1 MTQKILLYGDVDLN
15 VIDGSSIWL
24 VNLAKLLAQN
34 KDCMVDILLKK
45 RIRNEVLVSG
55 IKNTYNIRL
64 LYVKEYIDHITE
76 IDEHNITKAIS
87 VIDAMRDYSCYIIR
101 GMRVVK
107 AFYKNGNCDKLVPY
121 LTDFCHNE
129 QEISK
134 EEVQFLASLYQKVHL
149 FFVQTE
155 AMKEYLENILR
166 VDGQKF
172 HILYPIVFDIP
183 EPKYKEKN
191 SIVYAG
197 KIAKDWNIL
206 ELMDIM
212 DELAQT
218 NPEIHLHMIGD
229 KVNADMAEQKKQLFH
244 HMNQADNI
252 VFHGSLPR
260 ESVMTYVNQSMLGY
274 SFRSRK
280 VDHDHSLEVSVKL
293 LEYCRAGVPMVLR
306 RTRIHEEIL
315 GKDYPLYVE
324 SKEECIEKIKQW
336 INSEK
341 LIELGKQLKQ
351 NSEQFRASTIGKE
364 LFEALSIYPQKPIRL
379 LISGHDLK
387 FLKPLLP
394 YMKQHYDVQVQELS
408 EYYVFSEK
416 EAKTYIQQADIIWC
430 EWLLTAAQWYSLHR
444 YPHQHL
450 FIRGHRFEV
459 HRAFGKNLKLINVD
473 KIITVSYYYY
483 EEFRRAFKIP
493 LEKITIINNFIDVAA
508 YPTEKIS
515 DAFYHLALIGAL
527 PKRKGLLKAVELLH
541 ILKESDNRYC
551 LHVPGKRP
559 EEFPNTKNV
568 EEEWNYYQEVYA
580 TIKRY
585 HLEDSVF
592 FDGWVDVSAFLKNIG
607 YVLSL
612 SDPKQPESFHVTP
625 FEGLASNAMALALP
639 WEGIEYLYPKV
650 CRTASIQD
658 MANRILD
665 YNQNPEQ
672 RTNDIQ
678 SARDYVIHNYDISLI
693 WAQIHS
699 LLKGEYNETPF
710 D

>member
-55 IKNTYNIRL
+55 IKNIYNIRL

-76 IDEHNITKAIS
+76 IDEHNITKVIS
-87 VIDAMRDYSCYIIR
+87 EIDAMRDYSCYIIR

-107 AFYKNGNCDKLVPY
+107 AFYKNGNCEKLVPY

-155 AMKEYLENILR
+155 AMKEYLEKILR

-218 NPEIHLHMIGD
+218 NPEIDLHMIGD

-351 NSEQFRASTIGKE
+351 NSEQFRASTIGKG

-394 YMKQHYDVQVQELS
+394 FMKQHYDVQVQELS

-450 FIRGHRFEV
+450 YIRGHRFEV
-459 HRAFGKNLKLINVD
+459 YRTFGKNLKLINVD
-473 KIITVSYYYY
+473 KLITVYYYY
-483 EEFRRAFKIP
+483 EEFRRAFNIP
-493 LEKITIINNFIDVAA
+493 LEKITIINNFIDVAN
-508 YPTEKIS
+508 
-515 DAFYHLALIGAL
+515 L
-527 PKRKGLLKAVELLH
+527 P
-541 ILKESDNRYC
+541 Y
-551 LHVPGKRP
+551 
-559 EEFPNTKNV
+559 
-568 EEEWNYYQEVYA
+568 
-580 TIKRY
+580 
-585 HLEDSVF
+585 
-592 FDGWVDVSAFLKNIG
+592 
-607 YVLSL
+607 
-612 SDPKQPESFHVTP
+612 
-625 FEGLASNAMALALP
+625 
-639 WEGIEYLYPKV
+639 
-650 CRTASIQD
+650 
-658 MANRILD
+658 
-665 YNQNPEQ
+665 
-672 RTNDIQ
+672 
-678 SARDYVIHNYDISLI
+678 
-693 WAQIHS
+693 
-699 LLKGEYNETPF
+699 
-710 D
+710 